1 MLYGPSHEAVLRYAR
16 QHVAQPGRVL
26 DSAAALA
33 CWPQGWEPPS
43 PGAGEAGLSTGVIR
57 RAAAARV
64 GLGTGFAAGCAEEL
78 PFAGAVF
85 GLVVVTLSMSRWCDV
100 APGSARSGG

>member
-1 MLYGPSHEAVLRYAR
+1 
-16 QHVAQPGRVL
+16 
-26 DSAAALA
+26 
-33 CWPQGWEPPS
+33 
-43 PGAGEAGLSTGVIR
+43 VIR

-64 GLGTGFAAGCAEEL
+64 GLGAGFAAGCAEEL

>member
-1 MLYGPSHEAVLRYAR
+1 M
-16 QHVAQPGRVL
+16 
-26 DSAAALA
+26 
-33 CWPQGWEPPS
+33 
-43 PGAGEAGLSTGVIR
+43 GLSTGVIR

-64 GLGTGFAAGCAEEL
+64 GLGAGFAAGCAEEL

-100 APGSARSGG
+100 APGLGEIRRVMTPGATLVAAETVPGGPARPGAAAQACRAG